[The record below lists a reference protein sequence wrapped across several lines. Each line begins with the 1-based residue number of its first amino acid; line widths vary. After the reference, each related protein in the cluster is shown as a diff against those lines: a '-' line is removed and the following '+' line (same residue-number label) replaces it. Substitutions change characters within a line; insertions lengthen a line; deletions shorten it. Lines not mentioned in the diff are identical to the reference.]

1 MPIHTTHYMM
11 LYRNMLYT
19 GITRGKKL
27 VLLIGTK
34 KAISMA
40 VRNDKIAKRYAGLQ
54 ACF

>member
-1 MPIHTTHYMM
+1 
-11 LYRNMLYT
+11 LYRNMFYT

-27 VLLIGTK
+27 VIVIGSK
-34 KAISMA
+34 KAIAMA